1 MFLRCILVHGWLY
14 PRQICLCSLTSHC
27 FRCGVVSKFGTSYH
41 PLVSHRLH
49 GRSHG
54 SRHTQWNPK
63 SLDDA
68 RPSCQAH
75 HRWHSQGLFADLG
88 CECIVC
94 KGQDYQS
101 MNSRMRSCSEMFSII
116 GSRGLSYSTTF
127 SVPHSKKRLDKH
139 TPWVGR
145 KSWHFGSAK
154 TLRLPEVWMWPSTL
168 AALASHKQ
176 RQDKECSARTGVL
189 DFYQMFHQM
198 FRGLEDQSG
207 HGSSLVW
214 FVTRKRPPRPPVAL
228 RPKPRRLTLKQS
240 GNGSLPSAWTL
251 VAEGHGTGDR
261 TFEFTGL
268 QVPSAWLFSVICC
281 CYTY

>member
-1 MFLRCILVHGWLY
+1 M
-14 PRQICLCSLTSHC
+14 TSHC

-49 GRSHG
+49 GGSHG

-154 TLRLPEVWMWPSTL
+154 TLRLPEV
-168 AALASHKQ
+168 
-176 RQDKECSARTGVL
+176 
-189 DFYQMFHQM
+189 
-198 FRGLEDQSG
+198 
-207 HGSSLVW
+207 
-214 FVTRKRPPRPPVAL
+214 
-228 RPKPRRLTLKQS
+228 
-240 GNGSLPSAWTL
+240 
-251 VAEGHGTGDR
+251 
-261 TFEFTGL
+261 
-268 QVPSAWLFSVICC
+268 
-281 CYTY
+281 